1 MTEFPKAQC
10 PCVLL
15 AIALLVSFGAAAG
28 AMAASP
34 VQPVAPAVAGTLLNP
49 RQPMEGVLTGG
60 FTTVESFSR
69 LAEQGYKTYL
79 DLRTDAEIAPGIAA
93 AAHAAGLEY
102 RRLAI
107 AGEGDLDLE
116 SARTFDALLDDRSA
130 YPLVVACGSG
140 NRVGALFAAKAF
152 WLDGATGE
160 QALDL
165 GRRAGLTK
173 LEPSVRLLLGL
184 SKPSEPE
191 PVAPPR

>member
-1 MTEFPKAQC
+1 MTELPRPQC
-10 PCVLL
+10 QRVLL
-15 AIALLVSFGAAAG
+15 AILLVSLGAGAD

-34 VQPVAPAVAGTLLNP
+34 GQPVAPAVAGTLLNP
-49 RQPMEGVLTGG
+49 RQPIDGVLTGG

-69 LAEQGYKTYL
+69 LAEQGYKTYV
-79 DLRTDAEIAPGIAA
+79 DLRTDAEITPGIAA

-107 AGEGDLDLE
+107 AGEGDLDLAT
-116 SARTFDALLDDRSA
+116 ARALDALLDDRSA
-130 YPLVVACGSG
+130 YPLAVACASG

-191 PVAPPR
+191 PIAPPR